1 MTERLALRVVQMTD
15 LHLLADP
22 EARFKG
28 EDTRR
33 RFLQALALTQQ
44 LAPDL
49 LILTGD
55 LAQDEAQ
62 DTYAWLHKQLQ
73 NSGLQWFWLPGN
85 HDRPELMQGF
95 APPVFYHQTPH
106 WQLLGLNTRLPGR
119 PEGQLSETELERLQ
133 QALRCNKPL
142 LLAMHH
148 HPLQVNSRW
157 MDAIALRNS
166 ETFWQLVDKNTVLKL
181 LLCGHVHQPLSRKH
195 QGVQVLASPATALQ
209 FTPLRNE
216 FSINNKALP
225 AIRLVRLLTDGV
237 FSSRLLYFDPQ
248 NFTHREGGQSC
259 G

>member
-1 MTERLALRVVQMTD
+1 MAKRPVLRVVQMTD
-15 LHLLADP
+15 LHLLSDP
-22 EARFKG
+22 AARFKG
-28 EDTRR
+28 EDTRS
-33 RFLQALALTQQ
+33 RFLQALALTKR

-62 DTYAWLHKQLQ
+62 DTYLWLYQQLQ
-73 NSGLQWFWLPGN
+73 NSGIQWFWLPGN
-85 HDRPELMQGF
+85 HDRPELMQLF

-119 PEGQLSETELERLQ
+119 PEGELSETELQRLQ
-133 QALRCNKPL
+133 QALVCNKPL

-148 HPLQVNSRW
+148 HPLQVKSRW
-157 MDAIALRNS
+157 MDAIALQN
-166 ETFWQLVDKNTVLKL
+166 TDALWQLVDKNTVLKL
-181 LLCGHVHQPLSRKH
+181 LLCGHVHQPLSRWH

-209 FTPLRNE
+209 FTPLQNE

-225 AIRLVRLLTDGV
+225 AIRLVRLLPGGV
-237 FSSRLLYFDPQ
+237 FSSRLLYFNPQ
-248 NFTHREGGQSC
+248 HFTHREGGQAC